1 MKKPAFSFKAA
12 FSDAAR
18 RRGSTAAKVLSSF
31 RWANLFG
38 FGKKKDSAPP
48 STPTEAPDR
57 PPSAKSAASAAP
69 VSAARQAV
77 DEDEEMF
84 GTGPIADAR
93 LRERARCEAIVCS
106 AAGLRNPALART
118 IAFTGRMPR
127 KEAIALL
134 ESTPAAASVDSRN
147 QARADRNPRVGSPAS
162 GTAPVGHGAADRM
175 HAALAAEMAR
185 TQGHAHDRAGTGTTE
200 AL

>member
-18 RRGSTAAKVLSSF
+18 RRGSTAIKVLSSF
-31 RWANLFG
+31 RLAHLFG
-38 FGKKKDSAPP
+38 FGKKKDAAPP
-48 STPTEAPDR
+48 LAPAPAAARAR
-57 PPSAKSAASAAP
+57 PPSAKKAAPAVP
-69 VSAARQAV
+69 VSAAGRTV

-118 IAFTGRMPR
+118 IAFAGRIPR

-134 ESTPAAASVDSRN
+134 ESTPAAALVDSRN
-147 QARADRNPRVGSPAS
+147 QARADRNPRVGSPTS
-162 GTAPVGHGAADRM
+162 GEAPVREVAANRM
-175 HAALAAEMAR
+175 HATLAAEMAR
-185 TQGHAHDRAGTGTTE
+185 TQGQGHDRAGTGTT
-200 AL
+200 